1 VTDHDDEIWAD
12 DELPRQDEL
21 APEESEAPPED
32 VLDPANNAGYGT
44 WRLPAV
50 RDTEIADRVRELL
63 ASRPVP
69 SLDPGRVAVLSA
81 FAERMATLARRTGS
95 VDRLRAGLDAMVL
108 AHLGAADRDAVVPL
122 ALLWRSAEVLGID
135 PREVFLAA
143 ETRAGTDGGALA
155 RFADRR
161 PEDRGI
167 DAMGYLE
174 VEDEFGFHYE
184 RTW

>member
-1 VTDHDDEIWAD
+1 VGTIRVDPDSTGAGPGGDVPA
-12 DELPRQDEL
+12 
-21 APEESEAPPED
+21 ED
-32 VLDPANNAGYGT
+32 VLDPANDAGYGT

-50 RDTEIADRVRELL
+50 RDTEIADRVAALL
-63 ASRPVP
+63 GQRPLP
-69 SLDPGRVAVLSA
+69 PLEPGPVAVLSA
-81 FAERMATLARRTGS
+81 FAERMATLARRTGDA
-95 VDRLRAGLDAMVL
+95 DRLRAGLDAMVL
-108 AHLGAADRDAVVPL
+108 AHLGTADRDAIVPL
-122 ALLWRSAEVLGID
+122 ALLWRSAEVLGLD
-135 PREVFLAA
+135 PGEAFVAA
-143 ETRAGTDGGALA
+143 ERRVGVDGGALA

>member
-1 VTDHDDEIWAD
+1 VTGAD
-12 DELPRQDEL
+12 DRDDGPDEDVP
-21 APEESEAPPED
+21 AEDVPEEDVPAED

-50 RDTEIADRVRELL
+50 RDTEIADRVEALL
-63 ASRPVP
+63 DERPLP
-69 SLDPGRVAVLSA
+69 TLDPGQVAVLST
-81 FAERMATLARRTGS
+81 FAERMATLARRTRDAG
-95 VDRLRAGLDAMVL
+95 RLRAGLDAMVL
-108 AHLGAADRDAVVPL
+108 AHLGTADRDAVVPL
-122 ALLWRSAEVLGID
+122 ALLWRSAEVLDLD
-135 PREVFLAA
+135 PREAFVRAEEAA
-143 ETRAGTDGGALA
+143 GVRGGALT
-155 RFADRR
+155 RFAERS